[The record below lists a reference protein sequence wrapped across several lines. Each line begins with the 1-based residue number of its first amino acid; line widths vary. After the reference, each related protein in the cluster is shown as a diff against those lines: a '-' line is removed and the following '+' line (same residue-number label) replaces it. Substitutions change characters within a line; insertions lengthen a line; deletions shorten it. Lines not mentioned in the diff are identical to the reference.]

1 MVLLLKYHFL
11 HLLSLESWRFCTKL
25 THGFDIER
33 KVKQKNNCH
42 KIMFS
47 NSTCTCHE
55 IVLLFKDFC
64 FLAVLIILRCWK
76 LVTVAEGK
84 AHKDKTCHSLFLG
97 IPCKI
102 EGRERVIRDLNLVQY
117 VINLGH
123 WFEIGRFR
131 LLIHYIKNDLT
142 IGLDWRVKIGNCVP

>member
-1 MVLLLKYHFL
+1 MVLWLKYHFL

-47 NSTCTCHE
+47 NSTCNMSWNSASFQR
-55 IVLLFKDFC
+55 LL

-76 LVTVAEGK
+76 LVTVTEGK

-102 EGRERVIRDLNLVQY
+102 EGRERVRRDLNLVQY

-123 WFEIGRFR
+123 WFEIERLR
-131 LLIHYIKNDLT
+131 LLIHYIKKWSDHWFRSNGQDQ
-142 IGLDWRVKIGNCVP
+142 